1 MTPVNI
7 AKREETFASTLKDS
21 NGHTWTLKNTIDL
34 GKGIKLKQIAL
45 KYSSYYYTSK
55 EEKDKICL
63 HFTVGVLPG
72 DIATLS
78 KEDNHVSV
86 HFVVARDGTVYQLM
100 DDDYWSYHLGSN
112 CVGSNGTMSK
122 KSFGIEISNYGPL
135 KLQNDKL
142 MDAYGTEYCKK
153 SELEYYTAV
162 NYRGYSYYATMT
174 EIQETAVAQL
184 LLYITSKHNIPL
196 IFKEDLDQVFESA
209 VDARNFKGIYPH
221 TAVRKDKF
229 DWPAAMLQGIIKKCY
244 EPTSSEEH
252 DEKQVTVVLPEV
264 IETKEETIVETK
276 EEVKEE
282 PIVETKEETKVEE
295 KKEEPKK
302 ENVAVS
308 TTKKISG
315 FDILSII
322 IDFIK
327 SLFKKS

>member
-7 AKREETFASTLKDS
+7 AKREATFASTLKDS
-21 NGHTWTLKNTIDL
+21 NGHTWTLKNTVDL
-34 GKGIKLKQIAL
+34 GKGITLKQIAL
-45 KYSSYYYTSK
+45 NYNSYYYTSK
-55 EEKDKICL
+55 EVKDKICL

-72 DIATLS
+72 DISTLS
-78 KEDNHVSV
+78 KEENHVSV

-135 KLQNDKL
+135 TLQNDKL

-162 NYRGYSYYATMT
+162 NYRGFSYYATMT

-184 LLYITSKHNIPL
+184 LLYITAKHNIPL
-196 IFKEDLDQVFESA
+196 TFKEDLDQVFGSA

-244 EPTSSEEH
+244 APTATETPT
-252 DEKQVTVVLPEV
+252 EKQVTLVLPET
-264 IETKEETIVETK
+264 IEPKV
-276 EEVKEE
+276 EVKEE
-282 PIVETKEETKVEE
+282 PKVEVKEE
-295 KKEEPKK
+295 KKVEEPKK
-302 ENVAVS
+302 EKAVATA
-308 TTKKISG
+308 TTKKTSG

-322 IDFIK
+322 IDLVK